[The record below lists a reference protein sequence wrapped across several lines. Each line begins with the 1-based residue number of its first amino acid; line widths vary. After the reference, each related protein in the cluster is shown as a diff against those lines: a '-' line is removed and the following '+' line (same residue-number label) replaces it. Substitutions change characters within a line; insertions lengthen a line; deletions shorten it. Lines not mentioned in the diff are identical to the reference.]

1 MKALQRRA
9 TGVISMPTK
18 GQPYIPG
25 VEVVV
30 EIIEIVETCRYST
43 MGMLR
48 AVSKSS
54 QNRNLIICTLIFH
67 DTIYIN
73 RVSKT
78 CVADVLQA

>member
-48 AVSKSS
+48 LARSFKVKSKQKFNYLHIDIS
-54 QNRNLIICTLIFH
+54 RH
-67 DTIYIN
+67 DLYK
-73 RVSKT
+73 SCFK
-78 CVADVLQA
+78 DVCR